1 MDQGEAATQLLMK
14 LADQPD
20 PVNTARVAL
29 AQGRLA
35 RLAGRHE
42 GADAAYGRALALLR
56 AQAQPSAQLL
66 ATALTGQ
73 AGALIAL
80 NKAGGLDRGQALL
93 DEAQALLERAGATAS
108 YADADVAY
116 QRTMLAYARDDWDTS
131 LRMARRER
139 EIIQRIAGPNA
150 AAQLDALATLAALT
164 SSLRRYD
171 ETLGFVAEGRRLAR
185 LAPGAS
191 RHAYLGI
198 LNTES
203 VVLLDLGRPT
213 QALAVADEALALA
226 VQAWGAGSVATL
238 TPLDRRARAEEAL
251 QRHLQARRSHAE
263 ILAVLA
269 GQAGQVAIARR
280 LRLLDTAAGFHLRL
294 NDLDTAQRLADE
306 GLALTPPD
314 GTLKYWRGRFLR
326 RAAMLAGAEGR
337 WAEAAELH
345 GRALPLMLVA
355 LKPSSPYITGSHAM
369 RCEAQTRA
377 ALDAGAC
384 LALEARLAA
393 LTDAAPSERV
403 LARRALAEQA
413 AQAGRRSEARAHEL
427 HALAAAQSAE
437 SQGQLWR
444 VLGRVAASLREAGER
459 DLAVLL
465 AKAAVEQVEAVRD
478 QFDGAG
484 AAAAEFESDY
494 LADKYALYRR
504 SADWLAADGRAN
516 EALALI
522 RLLKGEEFSDFVR
535 GHADT
540 PHPRESAMP
549 WRDGERRWLAA
560 SPLAAAVPE
569 RGFTRQSMA
578 QIAALEDARRQAWQ
592 QALQRAVPASAG
604 DATAPLPAPAAGAL
618 VATLFL
624 GDQHLNLHLR
634 WAAGQEL
641 IRLPLDPRALRR
653 DIGQLLTLIERR
665 EHALPLLQSLYQRL
679 AAPIDRR
686 ARALRATQWQ
696 LRLDGEL
703 RYLPFAALHDGNA
716 YLVERYAIQQL
727 ATPGPAP
734 QAATRRPWLQAFG
747 AAREAGLPG
756 VRSELCGIVQGE
768 VTDGRPG
775 AGACPAGA
783 TRGAMPGRAWL
794 DGAFTADQLRLALQG
809 GREERFDILH
819 IGSHFTLRPGEVG
832 RSWLML
838 GDGQRLS
845 LNELLGWRLASQE
858 LVTLSACQ
866 TGVGGGAEVEGLAG
880 LLLRQGAASVVASL
894 WPVDD
899 ASTSLLMRQMY
910 QALAGH
916 ADPVAAL
923 RQAQLRT
930 LRSGSPR
937 LAHPQAWAGFFVS
950 AAALRR

>member
-1 MDQGEAATQLLMK
+1 MRSA
-14 LADQPD
+14 
-20 PVNTARVAL
+20 
-29 AQGRLA
+29 
-35 RLAGRHE
+35 
-42 GADAAYGRALALLR
+42 
-56 AQAQPSAQLL
+56 AQPGAQLL
-66 ATALTGQ
+66 AAALIGQ
-73 AGALIAL
+73 AGSLIAL
-80 NKAGGLDRGQALL
+80 NKAGGLDQGETLL
-93 DEAQALLERAGATAS
+93 NEAQALLEQAGETLS
-108 YADADVAY
+108 YAYADVAN
-116 QRTMLAYARDDWDTS
+116 QRTMLAYARDDWDAS

-139 EIIQRIAGPNA
+139 ELIQRIDGPNA

-164 SSLRRYD
+164 SSLRNYD

-213 QALAVADEALALA
+213 RALAVADEALVLA
-226 VQAWGAGSVATL
+226 RQAWGAGSVATL

-263 ILAVLA
+263 ILAVL
-269 GQAGQVAIARR
+269 GSQGSQVAIARR
-280 LRLLDTAAGFHLRL
+280 LRLLDAAAGFHLRL
-294 NDLDTAQRLADE
+294 NDLDTAQRLADQ
-306 GLALTPPD
+306 GLALTPAD

-326 RAAMLAGAEGR
+326 RAAMLAAAEGR
-337 WAEAAELH
+337 WADAAELH

-377 ALDAGAC
+377 ALEASAC
-384 LALEARLAA
+384 QALEARLDV
-393 LTDAAPSERV
+393 LQDAAPSERV
-403 LARRALAEQA
+403 LARRVLAERA
-413 AQAGRRSEARAHEL
+413 TRAGQRREAWEHEL

-444 VLGRVAASLREAGER
+444 VLGRVAVGLREAGEPE
-459 DLAVLL
+459 LAVLL
-465 AKAAVEQVEAVRD
+465 AKAAVERIEAVRD
-478 QFDGAG
+478 PFSGAG
-484 AAAAEFESDY
+484 AAVAEFESND

-504 SADWLAADGRAN
+504 TADWLAADGRGD
-516 EALALI
+516 EALLLI

-535 GHADT
+535 GRADT

-549 WRDGERRWLAA
+549 WREGERRWLAA

-569 RGFTRQSMA
+569 QGFARQSMA
-578 QIAALEDARRQAWQ
+578 QIAALEAGRRQAWQ
-592 QALQRAVPASAG
+592 QAWRSAVPASA
-604 DATAPLPAPAAGAL
+604 AVSLAAPAAPAAGEL

-624 GDQHLNLHLR
+624 GDQHLNVHLR

-641 IRLPLDPRALRR
+641 IRLPVDAAALNR
-653 DIGQLLTLIERR
+653 DIGQLLTQIEKRQN
-665 EHALPLLQSLYQRL
+665 ALPLLQSLYRRL
-679 AAPIDRR
+679 AAPIAQR
-686 ARALRATQWQ
+686 AHAVQATQLL

-703 RYLPFAALHDGNA
+703 RYLPFAALHDGQA
-716 YLVERYAIQQL
+716 YLVEGYGIRQL
-727 ATPGPAP
+727 AMQAGAVAAAPARP
-734 QAATRRPWLQAFG
+734 RAAWLQAFG
-747 AAREAGLPG
+747 AAQEAGLPG

-775 AGACPAGA
+775 AASCPVGMV
-783 TRGAMPGRAWL
+783 RGAVPGRAWL
-794 DGAFTADQLRLALQG
+794 DRAFSAEQLRLALQG
-809 GREERFDILH
+809 GRPDRFDMLH
-819 IGSHFTLRPGEVG
+819 IGSHFSLRPGEVG
-832 RSWLML
+832 RSWLLL

-845 LNELLGWRLASQE
+845 LDELLAWPLASQE

-866 TGVGGGAEVEGLAG
+866 TGLGGGAEVEGLAG
-880 LLLRQGAASVVASL
+880 LLLRQGAAGVVASL

-910 QALAGH
+910 QALGGR
-916 ADPVAAL
+916 ADPAAAL

-937 LAHPQAWAGFFVS
+937 LAHPHAWAGFVLT
-950 AAALRR
+950 AAATGTPRR